1 MKTSINLKVMSHAL
15 ALLVIMSMLTACS
28 NAESARYVTGKDYLK
43 LKKGEAYQATRP
55 LEVWASEYVIQ
66 MKDEQ
71 IMDLVRA
78 NDRLVRE
85 INMLRSTH

>member
-1 MKTSINLKVMSHAL
+1 
-15 ALLVIMSMLTACS
+15 
-28 NAESARYVTGKDYLK
+28 
-43 LKKGEAYQATRP
+43 
-55 LEVWASEYVIQ
+55 